1 MRPACKNR
9 EYLRHIMSFTLLVLI
24 VLGPATPFLPLA
36 VEAKVDLVTLPERD
50 RVQMTIYNTAD
61 LTLIREVR
69 RLTLRHGMNRLQFG
83 WANTLIDP
91 TSVSLRALRNPDK
104 VALLDV
110 TFPPRTKGVA
120 EWNIDSGIA
129 GEEPVEITFFTSGI
143 SWSAFYLATLT
154 PDEGAMDLDGY
165 VRVTNRSGEDY
176 ANAQT
181 RLLVGKINLIDRIID
196 LAKRAYPY
204 GRPAEIAVRP
214 TAPPEA
220 KVRLEEAERVM
231 MKVARE
237 AEKRPKEI
245 IKEALSEYFLYTIEG
260 TETIPNGW
268 GKRLPS
274 FKQSG
279 IPIVSLYKCDEKRW
293 GNQVRRF
300 LQFKNDKD
308 HKMGNEPLPGGLV
321 KVFRR
326 IDEKAHL
333 SYEGADTTRY
343 IPIGEKVEL
352 DLGEARDVRVRPV
365 LIEFRTDNFTFNHRG
380 DLSGWDEHR
389 SFRVEVSNFRFIP
402 VKVEIWRHFGTAHWD
417 LVNSGDYGLYEKLDL
432 KTGKYSLDLPPNTK
446 KVFTYKLTTHH
457 GQRAD

>member
-1 MRPACKNR
+1 MRPTCKKH
-9 EYLRHIMSFTLLVLI
+9 ESFLHIRLCSFLVLI
-24 VLGPATPFLPLA
+24 LLGLVISFSPLT
-36 VEAKVDLVTLPERD
+36 VKAKVDLVTLPERD

-69 RLTLRHGMNRLQFG
+69 HLTLRQDMNRLQFG

-110 TFPPRTKGVA
+110 SFPARTKGVA
-120 EWNIDSGIA
+120 IWNIDSEIA

-143 SWSAFYLATLT
+143 SWNAFYLATLT
-154 PDEGAMDLDGY
+154 PDEEAMDLEGY

-196 LAKRAYPY
+196 LAKREYPY
-204 GRPAEIAVRP
+204 GRPVEIAVRP
-214 TAPPEA
+214 AAPPEA
-220 KVRLEEAERVM
+220 KLRLEEAERVM
-231 MKVARE
+231 MKVAKE

-274 FKQSG
+274 FKQPG
-279 IPIVSLYKCDEKRW
+279 IPVTSLYKHDEKRW
-293 GNQVRRF
+293 GNQVLRF

-308 HKMGNEPLPGGLV
+308 HKMGREPLPGGLV
-321 KVFRR
+321 KVFCR
-326 IDEKAHL
+326 IDEEAHL

-352 DLGEARDVRVRPV
+352 NLGEARDVRVRPV
-365 LIEFRTDNFTFNHRG
+365 LMEFRTEHFMFNHRG
-380 DLSGWDEHR
+380 DVSGWDEHR
-389 SFRVEVSNFRFIP
+389 SFRVEISNFRSIP
-402 VKVEIWRHFGTAHWD
+402 IKVEIWRHFGTAHWD
-417 LVNSGDYGLYEKLDL
+417 LVNSGDYGQYEKVDL
-432 KTGKYSLDLPPNTK
+432 KTGKYSLELPPNTK

-457 GQRAD
+457 GQRAE

>member
-1 MRPACKNR
+1 MILTLKNR
-9 EYLRHIMSFTLLVLI
+9 KSLRDTRLIGVMVLI
-24 VLGPATPFLPLA
+24 LVGLMMPFPRIT
-36 VEAKVDLVTLPERD
+36 VEAKVDLVTLPDRD

-69 RLTLRHGMNRLQFG
+69 RLTLRRDMNRLQFG

-110 TFPPRTKGVA
+110 SFPPGTKGVA

-143 SWSAFYLATLT
+143 SWNAFYLATLS
-154 PDEGAMDLDGY
+154 PDEQAMDLEGY

-181 RLLVGKINLIDRIID
+181 RLLVGKINLIDQIID
-196 LAKRAYPY
+196 LAKREYPY
-204 GRPAEIAVRP
+204 GRPAEIAVRLA
-214 TAPPEA
+214 APPEA
-220 KVRLEEAERVM
+220 KVQLEEAERLI
-231 MKVARE
+231 MKVAKE

-274 FKQSG
+274 FKQSAVPVIG
-279 IPIVSLYKCDEKRW
+279 LYKYDEKRW
-293 GNQVRRF
+293 RDRVLRF
-300 LQFKNDKD
+300 VQFTNDED
-308 HKMGNEPLPGGLV
+308 HKMGKEPLPGGLV

-326 IDEKAHL
+326 IDEQGHL
-333 SYEGADTTRY
+333 SYEGADMTRY

-352 DLGEARDVRVRPV
+352 NLGAARDVRVRPV
-365 LIEFRTDNFTFNHRG
+365 LMEFRTDNFVFNQQG
-380 DLSGWDEHR
+380 DVSGWDEHR
-389 SFRVEVSNFRFIP
+389 SYRVEVSNFRFVPI
-402 VKVEIWRHFGTAHWD
+402 KLEIWRHFDTAGWD
-417 LVNSGDYGLYEKLDL
+417 LVNSGDYGTYEKVDL
-432 KTGKYSLDLPPNTK
+432 KTAKYSLELPPSTK
-446 KVFTYKLTTHH
+446 SVFTYRVTIHH
-457 GQRAD
+457 GQRAE